1 MTLVNVAAL
10 KGKDSLNQYA
20 MSKSVDLH
28 VKLSIE
34 DGNNVAKAKDYGGQL
49 LEEPH
54 VA

>member
-1 MTLVNVAAL
+1 MTLLNVAAL
-10 KGKDSLNQYA
+10 KAKDSLNQSV
-20 MSKSVDLH
+20 MSKSLDLH
-28 VKLSIE
+28 VKFSIE